1 MGKKESNVFKKPS
14 HVLFTLF
21 KIAVRKEWL
30 NWVPSEPYLKIYYRL
45 AMGKKLNLRHPQTFN
60 EKLQWLKLYD
70 QKPIYTTMV
79 DKNAAKKYVADIIGN
94 TYIIPTLGVW
104 DTPEDIDFDKLP
116 DKFVLKTTHDSG
128 GIRMIDKKKGYDRA
142 AINAFFS
149 TRLSKSLYN
158 RMREWPYKDVK
169 PRIIAE
175 EYLEDSLTGE
185 LRDYKFYCFNG
196 EVKLLLIVSNRMSKE
211 QTCFDYF
218 DRNYNHL
225 PIVWSGPNSKVL
237 PNKPETFGEMIRI
250 AEKLS
255 VGIPHVRVDLYECNL
270 HIYFGE
276 LTFFPGSGFHTFS
289 DEKWDYKLGE
299 WIKLPE
305 RS

>member
-1 MGKKESNVFKKPS
+1 MGKKENKVLKKPS
-14 HVLFTLF
+14 QVLFTLF

-30 NWVPSEPYLKIYYRL
+30 NWVPSKPYLKAYYRL
-45 AMGKKLNLRHPQTFN
+45 AIGKTLNLRNPKTFN
-60 EKLQWLKLYD
+60 EKMQWLKLYN
-70 QKPIYTTMV
+70 QKTIYTTMV
-79 DKNAAKKYVADIIGN
+79 DKYAAKKYVADIIGD

-128 GIRMIDKKKGYDRA
+128 GVRIIDKKRGYDRV

-158 RMREWPYKDVK
+158 RMREWPYKNVK

-175 EYLEDSLTGE
+175 KYMVDNLTDE

-196 EVKLLLIVSNRMSKE
+196 EVKLVMVALNRMSKE
-211 QTCFDYF
+211 QTYFDYF
-218 DRNYNHL
+218 DRDYNYL
-225 PIVWSGPNSKVL
+225 PIVWGNPNSKAL
-237 PNKPETFGEMIRI
+237 PNKPETFDEMIRI

-255 VGIPHVRVDLYECNL
+255 KGIPHVRVDLYECNS

-276 LTFFPGSGFHTFS
+276 ITFFDSSGFCRI
-289 DEKWDYKLGE
+289 EPEEWDYKLGE
-299 WIKLPE
+299 WIQLPE